1 MNKKLLFLSIFVSV
15 LCLFSCNR
23 VEPVVIE
30 EPVKEEDPEPEET
43 EPTSWLYVLGGEQE
57 NGFKLW
63 IFIRQTEE
71 ETLVRVISGT
81 GAINKDPFITDG
93 FDGCDFEIL
102 TYNDFENGFTLSDPD
117 TGEVRYT
124 VNLLLDNPLDPIFIY
139 YRATWTH
146 SPGTVWDENAQEKGW
161 QSKMNLYRANAQVD

>member
-1 MNKKLLFLSIFVSV
+1 MKKKLLFLSIFVSV

-43 EPTSWLYVLGGEQE
+43 KPASWYYVLGGQQE

-71 ETLVRVISGT
+71 ETLARVISGT
-81 GAINKDPFITDG
+81 GAINKDPFITDD

-102 TYNDFENGFTLSDPD
+102 TYNDNENGFTLSDPD
-117 TGEVRYT
+117 TGEVCYT
-124 VNLLLDNPLDPIFIY
+124 VHTLFDNPFEPNFIY
-139 YRATWTH
+139 YRVSWTH
-146 SPGTVWDENAQEKGW
+146 SPGAIWDENAQEKGW
-161 QSKMNLYRANAQVD
+161 QNEMNLYSQIQQMD